1 MEHCSIKDAFNRFVA
16 EKTATNRWGA
26 TTTRSARMVYTN
38 LTRTLELKGITECSQ
53 LTPESFLE
61 VFDAKLSA
69 ASRYSYAV
77 RLTAAIDWM
86 VLNSY
91 LDPIVATQAKHHL
104 RMPKPKSH
112 TPATLSREQVG
123 RMFQYIGKRFVRN
136 PWLALRNMV
145 IVVLLADLCLRVSEV
160 CNLLV
165 WDVDMKTNHLYIS
178 SRRQKIPLTSMA
190 AINLFKW
197 MDFRRSIPGF
207 RPDEPLFISRNR
219 IARDGLVAVRGTTP
233 DQVQVMVKDVL
244 RDCGVKRCKVGPQM
258 LRRSGI
264 AFKLADGWSPELL
277 AQFLGY
283 RDAKTLAGLMG

>member
-1 MEHCSIKDAFNRFVA
+1 MKCSIRDAFNCFVA

-26 TTTRSARMVYTN
+26 TTTRSARMVYTY
-38 LTRTLELKGITECSQ
+38 LARILEPKGITECSQ

-61 VFDAKLSA
+61 VFDSRLSA

-86 VLNSY
+86 VRNSY
-91 LDPIVATQAKHHL
+91 LDPIVARQAKHLLH
-104 RMPKPKSH
+104 MPKPEGY

-123 RMFQYIGKRFVRN
+123 RMYQYIGKRFARE

-145 IVVLLADLCLRVSEV
+145 ILVLLTDLCLRVSEI

-165 WDVDMKTNHLYIS
+165 RDVDMKTNYLNIY
-178 SRRQKIPLTSMA
+178 SRRQKIRLTSMA
-190 AINLFKW
+190 AINLFEW

-207 RPDEPLFISRNR
+207 HPDKPLFISRSR
-219 IARDGLVAVRGTTP
+219 TVRDGLVAVRGTTP
-233 DQVQVMVKDVL
+233 DQVRALVKDVL
-244 RDCGVKRCKVGPQM
+244 RDCGVKRCKAGSLM

-264 AFKLADGWSPELL
+264 TFKLADGWSPNLL
-277 AQFLGY
+277 AQFVGY
-283 RDAKTLAGLMG
+283 RDAKTLAGLRG